1 MTEFRKASAA
11 VETVEKLI
19 EELQGDVKLAEQG
32 ELPAESH
39 ARWTEVS

>member
-11 VETVEKLI
+11 VETVEKLLKD
-19 EELQGDVKLAEQG
+19 LQGDVKLEQG

-39 ARWTEVS
+39 ARWTGVS